1 MKRFPF
7 GRLFLS
13 CLTGLSLCG
22 CTQKNPSG
30 SSASDVTPVELNPV
44 TEQEEAPV
52 SVTDVS
58 KLPQITPIPEP
69 AAETTTEAVE
79 ISLMMVGDNLL
90 HTGIIVSGKQDD
102 GTYNYDF
109 EYEDIREFL
118 DAADI
123 SIINQETPL
132 GGDDREFTSYPTF
145 NSPTAVADAQA
156 KAGFDV
162 VLGATNHAYDTG
174 LSGLIHFADYYHN
187 NYPNILLCGI
197 HGSETDAPAEA
208 ASEPETAPYGPPAP
222 EGWRNRKE
230 KAHPSTRVHT
240 DDPRV
245 YLLDVKGYTFAFINA
260 TYSHNWESV
269 ARDVV
274 GHLDFLCPYDPN
286 TYRLNMTEV
295 APQVL
300 DDIREADRIA
310 DVVIVCPHWGVEYT
324 FQPMPYQT
332 TMAQAMIDA
341 GADVIIGAHP
351 HVVEPVEWITTPNGN
366 EALCYYSLGNY
377 TSTQDYPER
386 VYEAMAWVQ
395 FRDDGDGMKVDRD
408 KSGALS
414 IINHYTYS
422 PLRFGHIYLLEDYS
436 EELCNAHG
444 LLPRTGRRL
453 NMNDLKSWE
462 AQLLGDYA
470 LKRADVLGDGA
481 GSGTGTE
488 NETAGDEP

>member
-1 MKRFPF
+1 MKRKELS
-7 GRLFLS
+7 RLL
-13 CLTGLSLCG
+13 LTCMAGILLCG
-22 CTQKNPSG
+22 CTKKPAAGSG
-30 SSASDVTPVELNPV
+30 SASVTPVELNPV
-44 TEQEEAPV
+44 TQQEEEAV
-52 SVTDVS
+52 ELVDLNN
-58 KLPQITPIPEP
+58 LPPATPTPEP
-69 AAETTTEAVE
+69 APMPEAVE
-79 ISLMMVGDNLL
+79 VSLMMVGDNLL
-90 HTGIIVSGKQDD
+90 HTGIIMSGKQDD
-102 GTYNYDF
+102 GSYNFDF
-109 EYEDIREFL
+109 EYQDIQAFL
-118 DAADI
+118 DKADI

-162 VLGATNHAYDTG
+162 VLAATNHAYDTQ

-197 HGSETDAPAEA
+197 HGSETTDTTES
-208 ASEPETAPYGPPAP
+208 SEPAGELVGPPAP
-222 EGWRNRKE
+222 EGWRNLKGTP
-230 KAHPSTRVHT
+230 HPSTRVHT

-286 TYRLNMTEV
+286 SYRLNMTEV
-295 APQVL
+295 SQTVL
-300 DDIREADRIA
+300 DDIKEADRIA

-324 FQPMPYQT
+324 FTPMPYQT

-351 HVVEPVEWITTPNGN
+351 HVVEPVEWITTPAGN

-395 FRDDGDGMKVDRD
+395 FKDEGDGMKVDKE

-422 PLRFGHIYLLEDYS
+422 PLRFGHIYFLEDYT

-453 NMNDLKSWE
+453 VLSDLKKWE
-462 AQLLGDYA
+462 EQLLGQYA
-470 LKRADVLGDGA
+470 LKKADVLGTSSTTDN
-481 GSGTGTE
+481 TD
-488 NETAGDEP
+488 ETTADTP